1 MSKSLTEGA
10 IIAEGFFMIIGFLN
24 LRRFSL
30 VLALVGL
37 FLSAS
42 ESWAAGSVC
51 FDLLSL
57 RAKLDTRAMV
67 RIVERVVQASD
78 REERLGLFL
87 EIAPRIE
94 NYFRQVSALK
104 SHAETESNPSE
115 VPEAESA
122 IYDLVWDI
130 YNKGDKNAGAVK
142 VLKLLSGIRSPSIV
156 TNTKVFATAALLNA
170 RSGDEEVAQELWSLV
185 NALKPN
191 PGLDRIFGEV
201 HYSPQELATNRTLI
215 FAGEEALKLAAS
227 LGNQRATRLLN
238 TSVEFG
244 SRAP

>member
-1 MSKSLTEGA
+1 M
-10 IIAEGFFMIIGFLN
+10 IAERVFFMIFGFMIFGFLN

-42 ESWAAGSVC
+42 ESWASGQICTGFLRTQIELATNEIARLVKRIEGS
-51 FDLLSL
+51 
-57 RAKLDTRAMV
+57 
-67 RIVERVVQASD
+67 AS
-78 REERLGLFL
+78 REERLGPFF

-104 SHAETESNPSE
+104 SHGGGKSNPSE

-130 YNKGDKNAGAVK
+130 YNKGDKNVGAVK
-142 VLKLLSGIRSPSIV
+142 VLKLLSGIQSPSIV

-170 RSGDEEVAQELWSLV
+170 RSGDEEVARELWSIV
-185 NALKPN
+185 NSLKPN
-191 PGLDRIFGEV
+191 PDLDRLFGADN
-201 HYSPQELATNRTLI
+201 YSDQDLATNRHLI
-215 FAGEEALKLAAS
+215 DAGEQALNLAAS
-227 LGNQRATRLLN
+227 RGNQQAVRLLT